1 MSCMLSHVL
10 QPSQYSAS
18 SFSSTFLIMI
28 SSPPASPL
36 FNHNKKTKNKSW
48 AFTDSFQ
55 ISNTPTKAVVYT
67 GITFTVPWHSNGL
80 RAPSCSRQ
88 TACAPP
94 PLNKGWHRS
103 QSKALHT
110 PSAPGNCA
118 TLHHFFCL
126 WSQWNNYVLS
136 FGGIQVQTEG
146 SSKRSFPTE
155 RQCCSPR
162 DTGLT
167 GSTNLKVN
175 NPPESHGKY
184 KK

>member
-1 MSCMLSHVL
+1 MSCIWSHVL

-36 FNHNKKTKNKSW
+36 FNHNKKTKNKKLGFHRVLS
-48 AFTDSFQ
+48 D
-55 ISNTPTKAVVYT
+55 IKHP
-67 GITFTVPWHSNGL
+67 
-80 RAPSCSRQ
+80 
-88 TACAPP
+88 
-94 PLNKGWHRS
+94 NKGSGLHRDYVHSSLAQQWLESTFLQQADCLRTTTFKQGMS

-136 FGGIQVQTEG
+136 FGGIQVQSEG

-175 NPPESHGKY
+175 NPPKSHGKY